1 MKKMKISDLDQDEAR
16 FLSRVMTM
24 GAGTSLPVVMQPSEF
39 ARLVGVI
46 YRDNGKGPELEAE
59 HPGLWMQIDP
69 GRDYYEIPES
79 WFMEPLRLGP
89 SEHAALLMTG
99 IKQIKAM
106 LNKSP
111 RSD

>member
-46 YRDNGKGPELEAE
+46 RDSET
-59 HPGLWMQIDP
+59 I
-69 GRDYYEIPES
+69 
-79 WFMEPLRLGP
+79 LRL
-89 SEHAALLMTG
+89 TR
-99 IKQIKAM
+99 
-106 LNKSP
+106 N
-111 RSD
+111 